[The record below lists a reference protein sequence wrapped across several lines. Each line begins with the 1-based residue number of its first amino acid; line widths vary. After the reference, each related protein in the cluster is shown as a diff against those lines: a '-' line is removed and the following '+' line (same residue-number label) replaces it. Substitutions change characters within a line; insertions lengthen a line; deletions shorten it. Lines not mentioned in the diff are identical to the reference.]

1 MIGTTQI
8 STTKVANELGV
19 STHNIGEL
27 CTNSKINKWSL
38 HKPVSRGVNHGLTED
53 DWKDVNYGFN
63 IVQYTSWG
71 NFRNASTKEWG
82 YIRPTGTAASPYRLG
97 DFRGYDQ
104 NAECPFLLNLMTVN
118 PTINS
123 TCIFALR
130 NFQIQD
136 LTTWNEWQS
145 FQGTQLQNLNI
156 GFYVPGIGYY
166 PLTDTDQGQTI
177 DSIDSSRLSF
187 TVSSTYFQANKTYQ
201 VYLVLTTWDGLN
213 GANRW
218 YTMNDVD
225 AGNWWYLGGVPASI
239 TTKPEI
245 TPDQSVNVTLNSG
258 SVTTT
263 DGMHFSNLQFTLNVY
278 NGHTQTVT
286 VECTA
291 KINNIF
297 MPGSSQTTSLTIG
310 TQTVQDIVQKETKT
324 SGTFRYTDSFETP
337 VYHGDRLPVQ
347 IACTISTGGRTYTKN
362 VVVQIEPS

>member
-19 STHNIGEL
+19 STHNVGEL
-27 CTNSKINKWSL
+27 CTSSKINKWSL

-63 IVQYTSWG
+63 IVPYSNWG

-104 NAECPFLLNLMTVN
+104 NAECPFLLNLMTIN

-136 LTTWNEWQS
+136 LITWNEWQS
-145 FQGTQLQNLNI
+145 FQGTQLQYLNM
-156 GFYVPGIGYY
+156 GFYIPGIGYY

-177 DSIDSSRLSF
+177 DSIDSSKLSF
-187 TVSSTYFQANKTYQ
+187 TVSGTHFQANRTYQ
-201 VYLVLTTWDGLN
+201 VYLVLTTWDGSN

-218 YTMNDVD
+218 YTMNDTD
-225 AGNWWYLGGVPASI
+225 AGNWWYLGGVPTSF

-245 TPDQSVNVTLNSG
+245 TPDQQVSITLESG
-258 SVTTT
+258 SVESPQYN
-263 DGMHFSNLQFTLNVY
+263 FFRNLEFTLRVY
-278 NGHTQTVT
+278 NGYSQSVT
-286 VECTA
+286 VQCDA
-291 KINNIF
+291 KIANVV
-297 MPGSSQTTSLTIG
+297 MSGSSQTTTIDLG
-310 TQTVQDIVQKETKT
+310 SQTVRDVVQKETAITGKF
-324 SGTFRYTDSFETP
+324 SYSNQFEIIA
-337 VYHGDRLPVQ
+337 GAGSRLPIQVTCYIFVGSKSYQ
-347 IACTISTGGRTYTKN
+347 KDI
-362 VVVQIEPS
+362 VVQIETS